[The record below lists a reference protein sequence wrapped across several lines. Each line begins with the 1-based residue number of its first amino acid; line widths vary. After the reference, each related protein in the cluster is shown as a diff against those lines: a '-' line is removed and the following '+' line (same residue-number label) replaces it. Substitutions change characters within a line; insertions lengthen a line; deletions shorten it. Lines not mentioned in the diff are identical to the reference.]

1 MQKRILYEIANEFL
15 PLFLNKSHQDQ
26 YQDQTNINEK
36 LARTHIHVVIDV
48 TSMDHGEGYCSG
60 EDNLLSQDRIEFFTW
75 PFYKVKVN
83 DEYQSSGCTSNVY
96 GHGSGYCSNIRSSGY
111 QYKIIHVNNHP
122 IPFQNTNFNTNC
134 LFCLFYSII
143 VSTCNISILDTC
155 LISLILHYMGH
166 IKHIS
171 WFPCIK
177 SLTNYQHRKFTCFAG
192 SCECDFS

>member
-1 MQKRILYEIANEFL
+1 MQKRILYEIAHDFL
-15 PLFLNKSHQDQ
+15 PLFLNKSHQD
-26 YQDQTNINEK
+26 INEK

-75 PFYKVKVN
+75 PFYKVRVN
-83 DEYQSSGCTSNVY
+83 DEYQSGGCTSNTY
-96 GHGSGYCSNIRSSGY
+96 SHGSGYCSNIGSAGY
-111 QYKIIHVNNHP
+111 QYKIVHVNYNP
-122 IPFQNTNFNTNC
+122 IHHINTNC
-134 LFCLFYSII
+134 LFCLLYNMIPTCYLHII
-143 VSTCNISILDTC
+143 DTC

-177 SLTNYQHRKFTCFAG
+177 SLSNYKHRNFTCFAG